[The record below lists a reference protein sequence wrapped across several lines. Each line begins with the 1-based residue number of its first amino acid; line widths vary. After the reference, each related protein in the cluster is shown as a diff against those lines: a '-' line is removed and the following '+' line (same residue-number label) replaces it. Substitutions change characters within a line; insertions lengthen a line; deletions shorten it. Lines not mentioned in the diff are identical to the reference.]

1 MNKKFLFFILTT
13 LLLIIYAFEIDTS
26 IHKGLNTINNTFK
39 SYWVS
44 SYISIEDTLEQYFNQ
59 KDTIKN
65 LKEENAKLK
74 LTNIVLQKE
83 LYNKNSLK
91 RKEETLE
98 KAYVLSYV
106 EFDDFSSVWLD
117 YETPYKDFMGLILN
131 DSVAGIAKSKD
142 NKVIG
147 YLNGNEKCNYT
158 VYIGEAKA
166 PAIIHSIKNSQNLKA
181 KYIPLWS
188 KINVGDMVVTSGMD
202 NIFFEGLKVGKV
214 LKIDKKPE
222 ALEAIIQPSINVLN
236 KRNFFLYYP
245 KKVINNEP

>member
-26 IHKGLNTINNTFK
+26 IHKGLNTVNNAFK
-39 SYWVS
+39 SYWVNI
-44 SYISIEDTLEQYFNQ
+44 YISVENAYEEYFDQ
-59 KDTIKN
+59 KDTIKE
-65 LKEENAKLK
+65 LKEENTKLK

-91 RKEETLE
+91 RKEETLD

-117 YETPYKDFMGLILN
+117 YTTDYKDFMGLVLN
-131 DSVAGIAKSKD
+131 GSVAGIAKSKD

-158 VYIGEAKA
+158 VYIGDAKA
-166 PAIIHSIKNSQNLKA
+166 PAIIHSIKNSKNLKA

-188 KINVGDMVVTSGMD
+188 KINAGDMVITSGMD
-202 NIFFEGLKVGKV
+202 NIFFEGLNVGKV

-222 ALEAIIQPSINVLN
+222 ALEAVIEPAINVLN
-236 KRNFFLYYP
+236 KKNFFIYYP
-245 KKVINNEP
+245 EKTINSEP